1 MVGAITISMAY
12 GIKIQPDND
21 PYIEIAEKA
30 LTGLAAGAQPGAFLV
45 ESFPIL
51 KHVPAWF
58 PGAGF
63 KRKARMWR
71 AWTKKMVEAPFL
83 AAQRQIVRLFPLP
96 KRDEAERNELV
107 GGRNCYRIF
116 HLHVPQ

>member
-1 MVGAITISMAY
+1 MMGAITISMAY

-30 LTGLAAGAQPGAFLV
+30 LIGLATGAQPGAFLV
-45 ESFPIL
+45 ESFPVL
-51 KHVPAWF
+51 KYVPAWF

-83 AAQRQIVRLFPLP
+83 AAQRQIVRFFPPP
-96 KRDEAERNELV
+96 KGDEAERNELL
-107 GGRNCYRIF
+107 GGRNCYPIVHF
-116 HLHVPQ
+116 HVPQ